1 MKEQKNTYEYQ
12 VMRSLKRKTHLSNL
26 RGGSCEICGYNK
38 NLAAL
43 EFHHIDRTTKESQLD
58 SRTLSNSNMKWI
70 MSEFEKC
77 MVLCANCHREVHSP
91 DLMMENVS
99 EKIEKFDLERSDK
112 WITLAEPKK
121 YNCED
126 CGCEIS
132 KWGNKCKEC
141 AHKSRR
147 KVDRPEKSVIFEM
160 VANEGYRS
168 VGRKFG
174 VSDNT
179 VRKWLI

>member
-1 MKEQKNTYEYQ
+1 MRKQGNTYEYQ
-12 VMRSLKRKTHLSNL
+12 VMRSLKRKTYLINL
-26 RGGSCEICGYNK
+26 KGGGCEICGYNK

-43 EFHHIDRTTKESQLD
+43 EFHHIDKTTKESQLD
-58 SRTLSNSNMKWI
+58 SRTLSNSTMEWI

-99 EKIEKFDLERSDK
+99 ERIEKFDLERSDK

>member
-1 MKEQKNTYEYQ
+1 MRKQGNTYEYQ
-12 VMRSLKRKTHLSNL
+12 VMRSLKRKTHLINL
-26 RGGSCEICGYNK
+26 KGGGCEICGYNK

-43 EFHHIDRTTKESQLD
+43 EFHHIDKDTKESQLE
-58 SRTLSNSNMKWI
+58 SRTLSNSNMSWI

-91 DLMMENVS
+91 DLMIENVS
-99 EKIEKFDLERSDK
+99 KKIEKYDLEKSDK

-121 YNCED
+121 YNCSD

-160 VANEGYRS
+160 VTNEGYSS
-168 VGRKFG
+168 VARKFG
-174 VSDNT
+174 VTDNT
-179 VRKWLI
+179 VRKWLN

>member
-12 VMRSLKRKTHLSNL
+12 VMRSLKRKTHLINL

-38 NLAAL
+38 NLSAL

-58 SRTLSNSNMKWI
+58 SRTLSNSSMEWI

-77 MVLCANCHREVHSP
+77 MVLCANCHRELHSP
-91 DLMMENVS
+91 DLMIEIVN
-99 EKIEKFDLERSDK
+99 EKINKFDLDKNDK
-112 WITLAEPKK
+112 WIKLAELKK
-121 YNCED
+121 YTCSD

-141 AHKSRR
+141 TYKSRR
-147 KVDRPEKSVIFEM
+147 KVDRPEKSIIFEM
-160 VANEGYRS
+160 VTNEGYS
-168 VGRKFG
+168 TVAKKFG
-174 VSDNT
+174 VTDNT
-179 VRKWLI
+179 VRKWLK